1 MTTKKKRKADNVV
14 PIRADEEGPPMT
26 AVTMLAD
33 PGLNMNEFIL
43 SGVDTSAKPLYS
55 VSEMAKFFFG
65 RTSHWVRWLEGEN
78 KMVLDDEALVPIR
91 TNSNARKYD
100 LAMVEKIAHALA
112 ENQAITVNQL
122 RHALTIVKTQAQMYG
137 YIPGGD

>member
-1 MTTKKKRKADNVV
+1 
-14 PIRADEEGPPMT
+14 MT